1 MRFHHLSANSMFGSG
16 AGVHAGASV
25 YSYSPRPLVEECLAI
40 RLADLRRAFGRK
52 ELLKA
57 AEDARPLRLVIQG
70 NCFSVYLLAQTF
82 WPPRHNRVL
91 SDRQLKRLWLV
102 CPACRRRVRTLYAHP
117 KLPEPNVF
125 LAAQCRTCRGLVYQS
140 QNCGK
145 NRWWREIARPLKR
158 LLRRRRQLLARKP
171 SPKIAAQID
180 LISQSIS
187 LLRLRAAP
195 KTRAGSRKT
204 KTRAGPAARI
214 RRPYRDVSLIR

>member
-1 MRFHHLSANSMFGSG
+1 MGFQDFSGNSTFESG
-16 AGVHAGASV
+16 ANVHMGASA

-40 RLADLRRAFGRK
+40 RLADLRRIFGRK

-57 AEDARPLRLVIQG
+57 ADDARPVRLDIQG
-70 NCFSVYLLAQTF
+70 NRFFVYLLAEPF
-82 WPPRHNRVL
+82 WPPRQNRAL

-102 CPACRRRVRTLYAHP
+102 CPACRRRVRTLYALP
-117 KLPEPNVF
+117 RSPEPNALF
-125 LAAQCRTCRGLVYQS
+125 SAQCRTCHGLVYQS

-145 NRWWREIARPLKR
+145 NRWWRQIARPLKR

-171 SPKIAAQID
+171 SPKTEQQVALLD
-180 LISQSIS
+180 QSIRV
-187 LLRLRAAP
+187 LRLRAAP
-195 KTRAGSRKT
+195 KTRASSHES